1 MNATEYVIAGFPN
14 PIGWTIDKVKG
25 FIIGAATEGF
35 EALIGGLV
43 AWVTDAVV
51 WVVGGVFNFFIDS
64 ADPNV
69 QADWFLAEDGP
80 YGTMAG
86 IGAALMIGFLL
97 AGVTQGALSGDVG
110 GMLRRM
116 ALDLPASVL
125 GMVGLVT
132 ATQVLIRLTD
142 ELSTAVM
149 GNFQD
154 DIADFTAV
162 VTTLSR
168 LGGGVATAFVV
179 LLLGLV
185 TVLAG
190 VILVAELT
198 VRSALIYIVVAL
210 APLVFAARLWPA
222 LQDVARKLL
231 YLLVALILSKLA
243 MAVALSVA
251 AAAAVGTGSG
261 GEVTALPEPEVF
273 AEDPGGSVTQAVGI
287 LLAAVSA
294 FGVAAF
300 SPLTVAKLLP
310 MTEGAIVGQGLRG
323 MPVRGAQQAASTA
336 YYSQMLS
343 SMRLRRLAHGERP
356 KTPPAPTAARFP
368 AGQLAL
374 GAGPRRLAL
383 PAGSGGGPRALG
395 RGPRPMPPASS
406 PGGSGAGG
414 GGGAPGG
421 ASLGTGA
428 ASAGAGASAG
438 AAAGSRTGGAAAV
451 GGGSAAAGAAA
462 GPAGVAVV
470 AGVAAVRGGV
480 RAVQRGADA
489 VAGRAADAVETAAGS
504 SGGTPGTSTTR
515 PTAKEAPPRRRPG
528 GGGGEDGR
536 GGR

>member
-1 MNATEYVIAGFPN
+1 VIAGFPN

-25 FIIGAATEGF
+25 FITGAATEGF

-86 IGAALMIGFLL
+86 ISAALMIGFLL

-116 ALDLPASVL
+116 AVDLPASVL

-142 ELSTAVM
+142 QLSTAVM

-162 VTTLSR
+162 VTSLSR

-198 VRSALIYIVVAL
+198 VRGALIYIVVAL

-310 MTEGAIVGQGLRG
+310 MTEAAIVGQGLRG

-383 PAGSGGGPRALG
+383 SAGSGGGPRALG
-395 RGPRPMPPASS
+395 RGPRPMPPASPS
-406 PGGSGAGG
+406 PGGSGTGG
-414 GGGAPGG
+414 GGGAS
-421 ASLGTGA
+421 AA
-428 ASAGAGASAG
+428 ASAGTGATSAGAGTSAG
-438 AAAGSRTGGAAAV
+438 AAAGSGAGGAAAA

-462 GPAGVAVV
+462 GPAGLAVV

-489 VAGRAADAVETAAGS
+489 IAGRAAGAVETAAGS
-504 SGGTPGTSTTR
+504 PGGAPGTPATS
-515 PTAKEAPPRRRPG
+515 PAAKTAPPRRRPG

-536 GGR
+536 GGG

>member
-1 MNATEYVIAGFPN
+1 VIAAGYVIAGFPN

-25 FIIGAATEGF
+25 FITGAATEGF
-35 EALIGGLV
+35 EVLIGGLV

-97 AGVTQGALSGDVG
+97 VGVTQGALSGDVG

-154 DIADFTAV
+154 DIVDFTAV
-162 VTTLSR
+162 VASLSR
-168 LGGGVATAFVV
+168 LGGGVASAFVV
-179 LLLGLV
+179 LVLGLV

-261 GEVTALPEPEVF
+261 GEVTALPEPEAF

-310 MTEGAIVGQGLRG
+310 MTEAAIVGQGLRG

-374 GAGPRRLAL
+374 GAGPRRPAL
-383 PAGSGGGPRALG
+383 PAGSRGGPRSLG

-414 GGGAPGG
+414 GGGAPAG
-421 ASLGTGA
+421 ASPGAGA
-428 ASAGAGASAG
+428 ASAGAGTSAG
-438 AAAGSRTGGAAAV
+438 AAAGSGAGGAAVA

-462 GPAGVAVV
+462 GPVGVAAA

-489 VAGRAADAVETAAGS
+489 VVGRAAGAVDTAAGS
-504 SGGTPGTSTTR
+504 PGGAAGTATTR
-515 PTAKEAPPRRRPG
+515 RTAKEAPPRRQPG
-528 GGGGEDGR
+528 GGGGDEGR